1 MSLDRD
7 LIDTIKATFARRA
20 SAHLQEVAQS
30 DDRERWSP
38 EAVAAANEVLA
49 DRASGRA
56 EEPEV
61 AEEEPPPPEYHYEP
75 TQVALGVLTGLFAS
89 LGAGLFIISRTRSRP
104 VQTSDLPLQ
113 FGQNMAWVAVDS
125 TDTRG
130 VATALGLRDVRAA
143 TWAKGIDAAYDSSVF
158 VTPPLGDWTLAVGT
172 AFFPPDRPEPFV
184 KLLLEPLSA
193 RFGEAHYFCTHRD
206 IDLHLW
212 ARARNAQVVRG
223 FGWLGQK
230 RLTLWDEGKPTR
242 AERDLNIRPIDDR
255 ISAAPGA
262 PTDVTPP
269 SEEAVMRLASL
280 WSIDPTALDEQMME
294 PVTGLL
300 GTAAWADTRI
310 TQRPG

>member
-7 LIDTIKATFARRA
+7 LVDTVKATFARRS

-49 DRASGRA
+49 DRAAGRA

-61 AEEEPPPPEYHYEP
+61 PEEEPPPPEYHYEP
-75 TQVALGVLTGLFAS
+75 THVALGVLAGLFALGS
-89 LGAGLFIISRTRSRP
+89 GAGVFIIPRIRTRP
-104 VQTSDLPLQ
+104 VETPDVPLQ
-113 FGQNMAWVAVDS
+113 FGPNMAWVAVDS
-125 TDTRG
+125 TDTED
-130 VATALGLRDVRAA
+130 VAAALGLREVRAA
-143 TWAKGIDAAYDSSVF
+143 TWGEGTKAAYQSSVF

-193 RFGEAHYFCTHRD
+193 RFGKAQYFCTHRD
-206 IDLHLW
+206 IELHLW

-242 AERDLNIRPIDDR
+242 AERDLRIQPTDDR
-255 ISAAPGA
+255 IAAAPGA
-262 PTDVTPP
+262 GRTEVTLP

-280 WSIDPTALDEQMME
+280 WSIDPTSLDYLISE
-294 PVTGLL
+294 PATGLL
-300 GTAAWADTRI
+300 GTAAWTDTR
-310 TQRPG
+310 TTR